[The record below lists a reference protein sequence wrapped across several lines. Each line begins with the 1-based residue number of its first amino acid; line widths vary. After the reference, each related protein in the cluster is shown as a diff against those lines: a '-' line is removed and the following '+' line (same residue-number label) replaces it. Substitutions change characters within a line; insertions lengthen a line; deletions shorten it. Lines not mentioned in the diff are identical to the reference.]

1 MADTGRYDYWNAGK
15 HYGGNQIDTQEQDH
29 PMTLQILPN
38 LEQRSEEW
46 YDQRRG
52 MVTASAVGNLISIG
66 KQTAVDF
73 DCPKCGAATDNPCIG
88 QRDGKPIKTLH
99 PERAEYARTNGRL
112 VIEPASNIDSQSLT
126 AHLAAERIS
135 GCTEPTFVSD
145 DMWRGIEGEVYAREK
160 YAECYAPVTQAGFMV
175 REEDGLR
182 IGYSPDG
189 LVGSDGL
196 LEIKSP
202 RQKTHLKTIL
212 SDGVP
217 IEHMAQIQCGL
228 LVSGRAW
235 LDFISYNG
243 GMKLWVKRIYPQQV
257 WFDAITK
264 AVRAFEANA
273 TEMQR
278 TYDERTAEMPM
289 TERRI
294 VEEMVI

>member
-1 MADTGRYDYWNAGK
+1 
-15 HYGGNQIDTQEQDH
+15 
-29 PMTLQILPN
+29 MTLQILPN

-46 YDQRRG
+46 YNQRRG

-66 KQTAVDF
+66 KQTAADF
-73 DCPKCGAATDNPCIG
+73 DCPKCEAPLANPCIG
-88 QRDGKPIKTLH
+88 ARGSEIKTMH

-135 GCTEPTFVSD
+135 GYTEPTFVSD
-145 DMWRGIEGEVYAREK
+145 DMYRGIEGEVYAREK
-160 YAECYAPVTQAGFMV
+160 YAECYAPVEEVGFMV
-175 REEDGLR
+175 RDFGDFK
-182 IGYSPDG
+182 IGFSPDG
-189 LVGSDGL
+189 LVGHDGL

-202 RQKTHLKTIL
+202 RQKTHLKTVL

-257 WFDAITK
+257 WFDAIVK
-264 AVRAFEANA
+264 AVSAFEANA
-273 TEMQR
+273 AEMQR

-289 TERRI
+289 TERQI
-294 VEEMVI
+294 MEEMVI